1 MLRVNVK
8 AFGLLK
14 EVIRD
19 TYFEIDR
26 GNSLEDLLLQMVENY
41 GEDFTKQIFDPKK
54 KMIQKGVGISVNGQF
69 INGDIS
75 ATKLKDSD
83 RVAFFI
89 LVSGG

>member
-14 EVIRD
+14 EVICD
-19 TYFEIDR
+19 TYFEMDR

-41 GEDFTKQIFDPKK
+41 GGDFTKQVFDPKE
-54 KMIQKGVGISVNGQF
+54 KMVQKGVGISVNGQF

>member
-1 MLRVNVK
+1 MLRVNIK

-19 TYFEIDR
+19 TYFEMDR

-41 GEDFTKQIFDPKK
+41 GGDFTKQIFDPKK
-54 KMIQKGVGISVNGQF
+54 KIIQKGVGISVNGQF
-69 INGDIS
+69 INGDVS

>member
-1 MLRVNVK
+1 MLRVNIR

-19 TYFEIDR
+19 IYFEMDE
-26 GNSLEDLLLQMVENY
+26 GNSLKDLLLRMAENY
-41 GEDFTKQIFDPKK
+41 GEDFTKQVFDPKK
-54 KMIQKGVGISVNGQF
+54 MKLQRDVGISVNGQF
-69 INGDIS
+69 INGDVS